1 MSDGIFFFE
10 KIFIIEEISQINRK
24 MGVMLEKQEISK
36 NHLYYIQFL
45 AVVYL
50 ECYIVEN

>member
-24 MGVMLEKQEISK
+24 MGVMLEKIISK
-36 NHLYYIQFL
+36 YHLYYILFL

-50 ECYIVEN
+50 ECYIVENN